1 MRLQAAFSRP
11 QSQLFT
17 NVLKGT
23 TKYRNGPKLHTW
35 WERICGEPR
44 ASSCEPRHW
53 AALVTRANFDFCSCG
68 KFQPCWPGWNLKDR
82 TKMLQHEVVS
92 FKTLVASWTLL
103 TLLNIV
109 VIEAN
114 LHTSAVEMNARQK
127 FMPFW
132 TLCLK
137 CKAIL
142 SKKSFIP
149 VTRPKCSYGKI
160 FIPVAKILVGSW

>member
-1 MRLQAAFSRP
+1 
-11 QSQLFT
+11 
-17 NVLKGT
+17 
-23 TKYRNGPKLHTW
+23 
-35 WERICGEPR
+35 
-44 ASSCEPRHW
+44 
-53 AALVTRANFDFCSCG
+53 
-68 KFQPCWPGWNLKDR
+68 
-82 TKMLQHEVVS
+82 MLQHEVVS
-92 FKTLVASWTLL
+92 LKTLVASWTLL